1 MPCVYRRIVQPL
13 EDLPR
18 VKKAR
23 IQFTIE
29 KTEAEAEEV
38 GIMIIACLRFMEAA
52 LLNGPFYDVCRKLWR
67 PSSTNVSTKRSR

>member
-1 MPCVYRRIVQPL
+1 MTLSVARSSIVQPL

-29 KTEAEAEEV
+29 KPD
-38 GIMIIACLRFMEAA
+38 GD
-52 LLNGPFYDVCRKLWR
+52 GDDVRPWR
-67 PSSTNVSTKRSR
+67 VH

>member
-1 MPCVYRRIVQPL
+1 MFLIKCVALADWLNVCVVARCRIVQPL

-29 KTEAEAEEV
+29 KADADGE
-38 GIMIIACLRFMEAA
+38 
-52 LLNGPFYDVCRKLWR
+52 DVR
-67 PSSTNVSTKRSR
+67 VSCVSCMNQRNRN

>member
-1 MPCVYRRIVQPL
+1 MVGHFRIVQPL

-29 KTEAEAEEV
+29 KADADGE
-38 GIMIIACLRFMEAA
+38 
-52 LLNGPFYDVCRKLWR
+52 DVRVVVPVWL
-67 PSSTNVSTKRSR
+67 V